1 MGNTCNRRRTPAS
14 VKQPL
19 ISEQSPIKPPPGLEA
34 PVPSPTFRQDAAP
47 FVPKAAAKYASIDDD
62 DVETTPGEK
71 EPWERF
77 LDQKKVSMNARKVNN
92 LQQGRDGTYTSRY
105 QAYLP
110 AAKQRPQTFEAKR
123 DFDIL
128 KSWRSSAPREPA
140 YAELG
145 PKKRKQ
151 TSLKKQILA
160 QRDKNSEDPFMTK
173 FAEHLQKFKDEKAAM
188 PVEVEPKTVD
198 DIAAPSASDLIP
210 FGLADRHYMSDHE
223 DCKKSNRHTEE
234 THAQVRDYV
243 DMCLTPELESAVI
256 SLLFRLRKLK
266 MQEFGL
272 EQKSRR
278 YAVGFREVVRLLANK
293 SVSALLIAPDV
304 EDTEA
309 LKGMINQM
317 TTACKR
323 DAVPVVYA
331 LSRRQLGAAIQKN
344 VTISVLAITETRGA
358 DDLFNAMLTEAE
370 LARIARED

>member
-1 MGNTCNRRRTPAS
+1 MGNTCNRRRAPAS

-19 ISEQSPIKPPPGLEA
+19 ISEQSPIKPPPGLDS
-34 PVPSPTFRQDAAP
+34 PVPSPTFRKDAAD
-47 FVPKAAAKYASIDDD
+47 FVPKAAYAKYASIDDD
-62 DVETTPGEK
+62 DANVEK
-71 EPWERF
+71 EDWERF
-77 LDQKKVSMNARKVNN
+77 LDQKKVSLNARKVNH
-92 LQQGRDGTYTSRY
+92 LQQGRDGSYTSRY

-110 AAKQRPQTFEAKR
+110 ANKQRPQARDVRR

-128 KSWRSSAPREPA
+128 KSWRSSAPREAPV
-140 YAELG
+140 ENSL
-145 PKKRKQ
+145 KKRKQ

-160 QRDKNSEDPFMTK
+160 QRDKNVENPFMAK

-188 PVEVEPKTVD
+188 PVEVERKTLD
-198 DIAAPSASDLIP
+198 DIAAPSTSDLIP

-223 DCKKSNRHTEE
+223 DVKKSNRHTEE

-243 DMCLTPELESAVI
+243 DMCLTPELESAVV

-266 MQEFGL
+266 MQEFSL
-272 EQKSRR
+272 EQKWRR

-323 DAVPVVYA
+323 DGVPVVYA

-358 DDLFNAMLTEAE
+358 EDLFKAMLTEAE
-370 LARIARED
+370 LARIAREE